1 MQFQNF
7 NFRNNQEDHKIQYN
21 HSLKGTNDLDFSIP
35 LSEHCPI
42 DNGTLFKYLK
52 YLKNNEEYI
61 FVYLSCNMLNYD
73 SLYELKT
80 IKYP

>member
-21 HSLKGTNDLDFSIP
+21 HSLKGTNDLDLSIP

-52 YLKNNEEYI
+52 YLKNN
-61 FVYLSCNMLNYD
+61 
-73 SLYELKT
+73 
-80 IKYP
+80 